1 MSIEDR
7 VRSAS
12 RSRGWRRDLAQK
24 LHRRSPVRV
33 LCDFKNLWYR
43 HTGPARLSGRPT
55 GRTKG
60 RHAGSECPILSFP
73 WRFHAASP
81 RSPLRTHCQAE
92 SGLLSRRQVLWAGVS
107 GVLAGMTT
115 PLRAIAAGPA
125 ERALGFASIH
135 TGEVL
140 SVVYRVGDAY
150 QEDAL
155 ARVNHQLRD
164 HRTGEVKAIEPALL
178 DLLHDLS
185 LETGTREP
193 YQVISGYRSPA
204 TNEMLRTQGSKVGR
218 RSYHM
223 KGMAIDLR
231 LADVGSRRLREAAL
245 DLKRGGVGYYAK
257 SDFVHLDVGPVR
269 LW

>member
-1 MSIEDR
+1 MPG
-7 VRSAS
+7 RSLPFL
-12 RSRGWRRDLAQK
+12 R
-24 LHRRSPVRV
+24 
-33 LCDFKNLWYR
+33 
-43 HTGPARLSGRPT
+43 AR
-55 GRTKG
+55 
-60 RHAGSECPILSFP
+60 
-73 WRFHAASP
+73 
-81 RSPLRTHCQAE
+81 CQAE
-92 SGLLSRRQVLWAGVS
+92 SGLLSRRQLLWAGM
-107 GVLAGMTT
+107 GCVLAGMTT
-115 PLRAIAAGPA
+115 PVRVIAAVPA
-125 ERALGFASIH
+125 ERALKFASVH
-135 TGEVL
+135 TGEAL

-150 QEDAL
+150 QEEAL
-155 ARVNHQLRD
+155 ARVNCQLRD
-164 HRTGEVKAIEPALL
+164 HRTGEIMAIEPALL

-231 LADVGSRRLREAAL
+231 LADVESRRLREVAL

-269 LW
+269 FW